1 MDKITKNDESQF
13 VKKEIPKSVH
23 TNHNSLYNNRTV
35 ASAGDTGSAGWGIL
49 GFFMPTVGVILYF
62 LWRKSSPNNA
72 RKTGQGVLAN
82 IILNF
87 ALILIVLLF
96 TSIL

>member
-1 MDKITKNDESQF
+1 MKNDESQF
-13 VKKEIPKSVH
+13 VKKEKPNNVN

-49 GFFMPTVGVILYF
+49 GFFIPAVGAILYF

-72 RKTGQGVLAN
+72 RKAGQGVLAN

-87 ALILIVLLF
+87 ALMLILLLF
-96 TSIL
+96 TSLL